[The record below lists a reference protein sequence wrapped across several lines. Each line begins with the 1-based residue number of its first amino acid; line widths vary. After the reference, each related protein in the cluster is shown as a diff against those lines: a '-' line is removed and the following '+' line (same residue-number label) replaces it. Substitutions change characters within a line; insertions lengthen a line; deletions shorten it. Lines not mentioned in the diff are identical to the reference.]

1 MSISSIEIVKI
12 HNKSFRANIYNIEP
26 FRMIGLIDVDI
37 QYDGET
43 ERVTLPFYRS
53 SGTNNGK
60 MKGLWYPI
68 VGIKTHTG
76 PFTEFTD
83 FINSALTAST
93 KRGIGKEGWLAK
105 SLFFQDDYLPKSR
118 IRGFSNGKH
127 YEALLETGKILRYL
141 YEKGS
146 YYEMYYLTPQVLN
159 STVASN
165 EIYPGN
171 QHSQRR
177 NFDRFIA
184 DIVKGA

>member
-1 MSISSIEIVKI
+1 MLIHSTEIIKI
-12 HNKSFRANIYNIEP
+12 YNKSFRANIYNIEP
-26 FRMIGLIDVDI
+26 YRMIGLIDVNI
-37 QYDGET
+37 QYSYGV

-60 MKGLWYPI
+60 IKGLWYPI

-76 PFTEFTD
+76 IFTEFTD
-83 FINSALTAST
+83 FINSALAAST
-93 KRGIGKEGWLAK
+93 RRGIAKEGWLAK
-105 SLFFQDDYLPKSR
+105 SLFFQDSYVPKSR

-141 YEKGS
+141 YERDS
-146 YYEMYYLTPQVLN
+146 YYEMYYLDPETLN
-159 STVASN
+159 IIVTSD

-171 QHSQRR
+171 IRSQRE

-184 DIVKGA
+184 DIVRGV